1 MSNLVLKK
9 HQADEQILM
18 RLLSKKINIT
28 LAYDELKSLDQ
39 IVKQWIVGQNL
50 AEADIYEQALRQA
63 VLKVVETKFRPR
75 IFRLPK
81 TVTLKFDLMQAFVL
95 QQVLENIMFEHSSFE
110 INVATRVFAQID
122 RQL

>member
-28 LAYDELKSLDQ
+28 LAYDELKILDQ

>member
-39 IVKQWIVGQNL
+39 IVKQWIVQQNL

-95 QQVLENIMFEHSSFE
+95 QQVLETIIFEQSSFE

>member
-39 IVKQWIVGQNL
+39 IVKQWIVQQNL

-75 IFRLPK
+75 IFRLTK

-95 QQVLENIMFEHSSFE
+95 QQVLETIIFEQSSFE

>member
-1 MSNLVLKK
+1 MSNLVLHKN
-9 HQADEQILM
+9 QADEQILM

-39 IVKQWIVGQNL
+39 IVKHWIVNQNL
-50 AEADIYEQALRQA
+50 SEADIYEQALRQA

-95 QQVLENIMFEHSSFE
+95 HQVLENIIFEQSSFE

-122 RQL
+122 KQL

>member
-75 IFRLPK
+75 IFRLSK

-95 QQVLENIMFEHSSFE
+95 QQVLETTIFEQSSFE